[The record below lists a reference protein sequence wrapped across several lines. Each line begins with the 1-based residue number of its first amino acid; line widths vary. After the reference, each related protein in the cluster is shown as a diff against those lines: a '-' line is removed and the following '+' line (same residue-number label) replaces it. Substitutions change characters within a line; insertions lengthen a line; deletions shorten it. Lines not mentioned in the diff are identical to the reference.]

1 MNQFVSTQTEIP
13 MPNGEYI
20 DFSVTN
26 KGVLLL
32 LSSGL
37 YGAGLDVQGN
47 IGMKNKQFSYFSLL
61 NKSVGNSSQVI
72 VDQTGYDTSLVICTQ
87 LLLEVE
93 ESSST
98 PVVVETVSKA
108 VQTAALVLEIL
119 IPILCIG
126 ISFITMFLLKRKFE
140 KMNAQERLAAKED

>member
-1 MNQFVSTQTEIP
+1 
-13 MPNGEYI
+13 MPNGEYV

-32 LSSGL
+32 LSTGL

-72 VDQTGYDTSLVICTQ
+72 VDQTGYDTSLVIC
-87 LLLEVE
+87 
-93 ESSST
+93 
-98 PVVVETVSKA
+98 
-108 VQTAALVLEIL
+108 
-119 IPILCIG
+119 
-126 ISFITMFLLKRKFE
+126 
-140 KMNAQERLAAKED
+140 N